1 MYAAIDAAILLPL
14 QERVNQR
21 ADSLRL
27 TGVVD
32 IENRALPTI
41 VWMELAGIGFNEE
54 SWTSLANS
62 AQAEVDTTVEHL
74 NQIVREQLGPEKVP
88 EAGIQWSSPAKV
100 QSVFAALDIQL
111 PDTKDATIKAEAESS
126 NHPILPLFLR
136 YRGLSKMAGTYGK
149 GWLKFVHPET
159 NRIHADWKQI
169 GAESGRMSCREP
181 NLQNLPREKM
191 GYRACFVAPPGR
203 VLIKADYS
211 QIELRLVAEMA
222 NDKEMIKAFN
232 EGQDLH
238 KLAGERIIGDLGN
251 RDPSAVRA
259 IGKVANFGLTYGMGA
274 IRLASYAKN
283 WGVSL
288 TVEQAT
294 ETRNAYFEAF
304 PALRSW
310 QYRQGK
316 EQITRTL
323 TGRRRVVGDKYTL
336 ALASPVQG
344 SGADGLKLALAKLR
358 EIPGPEGAFPVLTIH
373 DEIVIETPADKV
385 DEAKTWLEKAMVE
398 GMQECLTKVPVVVD
412 IKVIEAWE

>member
-1 MYAAIDAAILLPL
+1 
-14 QERVNQR
+14 
-21 ADSLRL
+21 
-27 TGVVD
+27 
-32 IENRALPTI
+32 
-41 VWMELAGIGFNEE
+41 
-54 SWTSLANS
+54 
-62 AQAEVDTTVEHL
+62 
-74 NQIVREQLGPEKVP
+74 
-88 EAGIQWSSPAKV
+88 
-100 QSVFAALDIQL
+100 
-111 PDTKDATIKAEAESS
+111 
-126 NHPILPLFLR
+126 
-136 YRGLSKMAGTYGK
+136 MAGTYGK

-169 GAESGRMSCREP
+169 GAESGRMSCRKP
-181 NLQNLPREKM
+181 SLQNLPREKT

-251 RDPSAVRA
+251 KDPSAVRA
-259 IGKVANFGLTYGMGA
+259 IGKVANFGLTFGMGA
-274 IRLASYAKN
+274 KRLASYAKDD

-316 EQITRTL
+316 EQITKTL

-344 SGADGLKLALAKLR
+344 SGADGLKLALALLWGT
-358 EIPGPEGAFPVLTIH
+358 PAPDDCFPILAVH
-373 DEIVIETPADKV
+373 DEIVVEAPKDKAN
-385 DEAKTWLEKAMVE
+385 EAAEWLETAMKT
-398 GMQECLTKVPVVVD
+398 GMQEILREVPVEVEVT
-412 IKVIEAWE
+412 IGETYA